1 MMDLEYLYRLTLVK
15 VVKLNIMTIIKVIIV
30 IISTYS

>member
-1 MMDLEYLYRLTLVK
+1 MDLEYLYRLTLVK